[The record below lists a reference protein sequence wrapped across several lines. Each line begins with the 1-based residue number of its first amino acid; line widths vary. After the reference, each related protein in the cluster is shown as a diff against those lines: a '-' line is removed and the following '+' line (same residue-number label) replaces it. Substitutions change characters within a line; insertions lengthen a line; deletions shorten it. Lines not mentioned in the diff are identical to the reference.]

1 MHILFELE
9 KEGGKN
15 HMEPGWVSREVTL
28 ARQCFSLPG
37 TVRCSGVV
45 SRFIVM
51 VKQPWD
57 VLPQLSLLHSLR
69 VTHCLRKLK
78 CVQKMTFTGNLQH
91 GLTMVTLKHIITTKT
106 WASFWSIYN
115 INVLGARLLTPFIQV
130 LATVVSLNVCW
141 CNDSYWEWALC
152 NQKEHD
158 SSGICGLVCFEKNC
172 ARIRWDS
179 FTNRT

>member
-1 MHILFELE
+1 MILCFVILSTDNVLRLVFVIFVAEIIYAQNFTFTCTYSLSLRKRGE
-9 KEGGKN
+9 KN

-51 VKQPWD
+51 VKQPLD

-106 WASFWSIYN
+106 
-115 INVLGARLLTPFIQV
+115 
-130 LATVVSLNVCW
+130 
-141 CNDSYWEWALC
+141 
-152 NQKEHD
+152 
-158 SSGICGLVCFEKNC
+158 
-172 ARIRWDS
+172 
-179 FTNRT
+179 